1 MNKGKVTCEVLKKIR
16 KQIAD
21 QNGID
26 YQTRECTFEGE
37 CRGTCPVCESE
48 IHYLESEIVKK
59 KYLGKAVVLAGL
71 SVGLISGLTGCGTDS
86 KNRISNNTTNKV
98 HDIEDDIRIGGDYS
112 YKDSLNKTPKDT
124 FNHKCTTYDSKSI
137 LMVLQ
142 GDVVVN
148 KNDSMIPDLNE
159 YSLDS
164 IPIFI
169 DFENQSFDKIDS
181 DSLPI
186 LGLLE
191 PEPTFPGYH
200 DSLQNYIKKEL
211 KYPESCRR
219 DSISGVV
226 LIEFIIEKDGS
237 ISDVSPL
244 IKVHPDLDA
253 EAVRV
258 IKNMP
263 KWIPSE
269 VRGTPQR
276 TFYQIPI
283 KFTLE

>member
-71 SVGLISGLTGCGTDS
+71 SVGLISGMTGCGNETQ
-86 KNRISNNTTNKV
+86 KKATNNTTNNV
-98 HDIEDDIRIGGDYS
+98 QDIEDDFRIGGDYS
-112 YKDSLNKTPKDT
+112 YKDTLNKT
-124 FNHKCTTYDSKSI
+124 S
-137 LMVLQ
+137 
-142 GDVVVN
+142 
-148 KNDSMIPDLNE
+148 NDSSNSTKNNTNLGTYEGFLGVEKDPFANDIIFDSNELIMDEVLGDIPLPHGMIESMPEFPGGN
-159 YSLDS
+159 
-164 IPIFI
+164 
-169 DFENQSFDKIDS
+169 
-181 DSLPI
+181 DSLN
-186 LGLLE
+186 
-191 PEPTFPGYH
+191 
-200 DSLQNYIKKEL
+200 SYITKEL
-211 KYPESCRR
+211 IYPESCRR

-269 VRGTPQR
+269 DRGIPQR